1 MNIFSIIGVIL
12 LIPPLCFAQG
22 GETSKSEP
30 RPSLVE
36 ETQIQYNESQI
47 EILKSKKIIVCYALR
62 KPRFDKYADLDTVLG
77 CTTNNNLGAHVTLE
91 NIYSWG
97 FKLIQIVDV
106 PPQTD
111 PRKVQTVP
119 LYYFDKR

>member
-1 MNIFSIIGVIL
+1 MKRKILLIL
-12 LIPPLCFAQG
+12 LIPTLCFAQG
-22 GETSKSEP
+22 GETSKSEQGTFTSGQTEI
-30 RPSLVE
+30 R
-36 ETQIQYNESQI
+36 YNESQI

-77 CTTNNNLGAHVTLE
+77 CTTYNNLGAHVTLE
-91 NIYSWG
+91 NLYSWG

-111 PRKVQTVP
+111 PRKVQTAP
-119 LYYFDKR
+119 LYYFDRR

>member
-1 MNIFSIIGVIL
+1 MKKLILLIL

-22 GETSKSEP
+22 GETLKSEP
-30 RPSLVE
+30 RPLTVE
-36 ETQIQYNESQI
+36 QTEVQYNESQI

-77 CTTNNNLGAHVTLE
+77 CTTYNNLGAHVTLE

-111 PRKVQTVP
+111 PKKVQTVP

>member
-1 MNIFSIIGVIL
+1 MTKLILFIL
-12 LIPPLCFAQG
+12 LIPTLCFAQG
-22 GETSKSEP
+22 GGPSTSEP
-30 RPSLVE
+30 RPSMAE
-36 ETQIQYNESQI
+36 QTEIQYNESQI

-77 CTTNNNLGAHVTLE
+77 CTTYNNLGAHVTLE

-97 FKLIQIVDV
+97 FRLIQIVDV

-111 PRKVQTVP
+111 PRKIQTTP

>member
-1 MNIFSIIGVIL
+1 MTKLIPLIL
-12 LIPPLCFAQG
+12 LIPTLCFAQG
-22 GETSKSEP
+22 GGTSTSEP
-30 RPSLVE
+30 RPSTAE
-36 ETQIQYNESQI
+36 QIEIQYNESQI

-77 CTTNNNLGAHVTLE
+77 CTTYNNLGAHVTLE

-111 PRKVQTVP
+111 PRKVQTTP

>member
-1 MNIFSIIGVIL
+1 MKKLILVIL
-12 LIPPLCFAQG
+12 LIPTLCIAQG
-22 GETSKSEP
+22 GETSKSETSP
-30 RPSLVE
+30 LTAE
-36 ETQIQYNESQI
+36 QTEIQYNESQI
-47 EILKSKKIIVCYALR
+47 EILKLKKIIVCYALR

-106 PPQTD
+106 PPQAD
-111 PRKVQTVP
+111 PKKIQTTP

>member
-1 MNIFSIIGVIL
+1 MKKLILLVL

-22 GETSKSEP
+22 GETSKSQA
-30 RPSLVE
+30 RPLIVDQTE
-36 ETQIQYNESQI
+36 VQYNESQI

-77 CTTNNNLGAHVTLE
+77 CTTYNNLGAHVTLE

-111 PRKVQTVP
+111 PKKVQTVP

>member
-1 MNIFSIIGVIL
+1 MKKLILLVL

-22 GETSKSEP
+22 GETSKSQP
-30 RPSLVE
+30 RPLTMDQTEV
-36 ETQIQYNESQI
+36 QYNESQI

-77 CTTNNNLGAHVTLE
+77 CTTYNNLGAHVTLE

-111 PRKVQTVP
+111 PKKVQTVP

>member
-1 MNIFSIIGVIL
+1 MKKLILLIL

-22 GETSKSEP
+22 GETAESEP
-30 RPSLVE
+30 RPSTVE
-36 ETQIQYNESQI
+36 QTEIQYNESQI
-47 EILKSKKIIVCYALR
+47 EILKLKKIIVCYALR

-77 CTTNNNLGAHVTLE
+77 CTTYNNLGARVTLE
-91 NIYSWG
+91 NLYSWG

-111 PRKVQTVP
+111 PRKVQTAP
-119 LYYFDKR
+119 LYYFDRR

>member
-1 MNIFSIIGVIL
+1 MKKLILSIL
-12 LIPPLCFAQG
+12 LIPTLCFAQG
-22 GETSKSEP
+22 GGPPTADQTE
-30 RPSLVE
+30 
-36 ETQIQYNESQI
+36 IQYNESQI
-47 EILKSKKIIVCYALR
+47 EILKSKKIIVCYPLR
-62 KPRFDKYADLDTVLG
+62 KPRFDRYADLDTIMG

-97 FKLIQIVDV
+97 FKLVQIVDV

-111 PRKVQTVP
+111 PRKVQTTP